1 MTPPIDQEEEAKDR
15 GFLEEAPAHPRWVGT
30 WRACSSPPAKTSCS
44 AGSSA
49 TVCQARSSASCA
61 RGFRK
66 ASTVAPRTSCRLCE
80 GGVSRPPASA
90 ASGIEPST
98 GELLGTPYRRSSQNL
113 PSTSLG
119 QSTA

>member
-66 ASTVAPRTSCRLCE
+66 ASTVAPRTSCRLCD
-80 GGVSRPPASA
+80 GAVSRPLSFCSTYNTKVQEGRIFSA
-90 ASGIEPST
+90 GLHPKARWG
-98 GELLGTPYRRSSQNL
+98 YR
-113 PSTSLG
+113 G
-119 QSTA
+119 V